1 MKSRLSGLG
10 LGLTALASFLSTASA
25 ATCSN
30 PATAFDQ
37 ETLKSGCCTS
47 WITKRDVGAM
57 PVPSLMER
65 DDCPTATC
73 CEKKKTLYSLTP
85 KGSDIQCGSK
95 FATSDQDGDTTGGIQ
110 YTFGPCS
117 GASTKTCL
125 IITVTPVKSGG
136 DCYTLASGISVFID
150 DESVAPT
157 TNAGGWNFGNAAQGT
172 TPYCTKK
179 TGSSGCQYWSCE
191 FEQSLWESK
200 VKNQGDDGLCGNT
213 ISVGVHFGIG
223 SATCTQGNTGLKYGS
238 NFFQYEKVKFTCS
251 ETENYC
257 GTDDHVENHECPAEC
272 CPGQTSTENYCGTD
286 DHVENHECP
295 AECCPGQTRCD
306 SPLCKNDPTPNCC
319 PSTENYCG
327 TDDHLEN
334 HKCPAECCSGQTRCD
349 NPECKNDPTPNCCP
363 DTENYCGNDGHTLN
377 TQCPPTCCGG
387 QCCDDKLCCDPP
399 SDYSFCPQPQCQ
411 YGTGWGWMLP
421 DVDDA
426 SHFVNKLKLCS
437 ANRWG
442 EWFDIASLPY
452 TGDLVVGRG
461 ANQVANGDVV
471 GTVSLSTDTAT
482 TVKACFDLT
491 KASAHITSVHAEVSC
506 DPFDSTKYIN
516 SKKKSFNI
524 CAPGQW
530 TYKFPPSGCLDWV
543 HSQHDICITGIPK
556 CSGHYYAIFHASMTK
571 NSDGSCSTLSS
582 CWTDT

>member
-95 FATSDQDGDTTGGIQ
+95 FATSNQDGDTTGGIQ

-117 GASTKTCL
+117 GTSTETCL

-223 SATCTQGNTGLKYGS
+223 SATCTQGNTGLNYGS

-251 ETENYC
+251 E
-257 GTDDHVENHECPAEC
+257 
-272 CPGQTSTENYCGTD
+272 
-286 DHVENHECP
+286 
-295 AECCPGQTRCD
+295 
-306 SPLCKNDPTPNCC
+306 
-319 PSTENYCG
+319 
-327 TDDHLEN
+327 
-334 HKCPAECCSGQTRCD
+334 
-349 NPECKNDPTPNCCP
+349 
-363 DTENYCGNDGHTLN
+363 
-377 TQCPPTCCGG
+377 
-387 QCCDDKLCCDPP
+387 CCDDKLCCDPP

-556 CSGHYYAIFHASMTK
+556 CSGHYYAIFHASVTK